1 LELLQ
6 ISALFSLSSVF
17 PLPRASFRVGA
28 SRNCLLLTGF
38 ADCDRGGLSGGF
50 PSALLLNGVFLPG
63 RVRLAAA
70 TVWRLFEVKAKAW
83 MMTSTDVV
91 RFLETSFPTSPPT
104 VLDVASENLLLT
116 GYLVNPLSVV
126 SSLDVLLGLPV
137 LRLLLVVWP
146 WWCLKLCCLV
156 SSVWTSFSSVLM
168 SC

>member
-6 ISALFSLSSVF
+6 ISALFSPPSVF

-28 SRNCLLLTGF
+28 SRNCLLLAGF

-116 GYLVNPLSVV
+116 GYLVSPLSVV